1 MWNEE
6 AIVLGRLACDK
17 PYNVDEAR
25 KKKGLPRRRR
35 KDPRATAYEL
45 TIRVPAEYR
54 AYFDGKRKLTRT
66 VFALNKKDDLKAQVK
81 AFEDEKNVEL
91 EGKLEE
97 RGWVRQEVEP
107 RGGKFCTTPLGDY
120 IERYIAIRSNGSVS
134 AETIR
139 NEKSFAKY
147 VNASIGSIPIN
158 EVTSDDI
165 EDCLL
170 KVPELSEKWAL
181 ERQKAWE
188 ENRKTA
194 EWVKRHGTLAKPFKP
209 IKVAGPDKQA
219 KILKFLREVMN
230 YALEKE
236 DIAKNVAKA
245 KFLTRVFKKSKPLI
259 DPLMA
264 DDAARFL
271 HEVELL
277 AVGFLKLSL
286 LLLLN
291 TGMRPEEMLAVR
303 TGNIIFG
310 EDETVIKITSVV
322 SRDGKE
328 IIDYPKSDASR
339 RSVPVDAY
347 TADVAKLCI
356 ELKSKLMREMGL
368 RPTMNTPLC
377 SPGITVWSYQNWKRN
392 WDEFT
397 GKTGFGGVRPY
408 ALRHTFATLN
418 LANGENIKTVSVLM
432 GHASSAYTL
441 DLYAG
446 YVPNTGLGIGTRYMN
461 YLRRAA

>member
-1 MWNEE
+1 M
-6 AIVLGRLACDK
+6 GRLVCDK

-35 KDPRATAYEL
+35 KDPRTIGYEL
-45 TIRVPAEYR
+45 TIRVPQEYR
-54 AYFDGKRKLTRT
+54 PYFDGKSKLTRT
-66 VFALNKKDDLKAQVK
+66 AYVLNKKKDLSSQIE
-81 AFEDEKNVEL
+81 AFEIEKNAEL
-91 EGKLEE
+91 ERKLEE
-97 RGWVRQEVEP
+97 RGWVKQENDRPEP
-107 RGGKFCTTPLGDY
+107 GSCTTPLGEY
-120 IERYIAIRSNGSVS
+120 IERYISIRSNGSVS
-134 AETIR
+134 SETIR
-139 NEKSFAKY
+139 NENSYAKY
-147 VNASIGSIPIN
+147 VNATIGSIPIN
-158 EVTSDDI
+158 EVTADDI
-165 EDCLL
+165 EECLL

-181 ERQKAWE
+181 ERRRAWE

-194 EWVKRHGTLAKPFKP
+194 EWAKKHGALAKPFKP
-209 IKVAGPDKQA
+209 IKIAGPDKQA

-236 DIAKNVAKA
+236 DIVKNTAKA
-245 KFLTRVFKKSKPLI
+245 KFLTRVFKKSKPVI

-264 DDAARFL
+264 DEAARFL

-277 AVGFLKLSL
+277 AIGFVKLSL

-310 EDETVIKITSVV
+310 EDETVIKITSVA

-347 TADVAKLCI
+347 TADVAKQWI
-356 ELKSKLMREMGL
+356 EVKSQMMRELGFK
-368 RPTMNTPLC
+368 PTLNMPLC
-377 SPGITVWSYQNWKRN
+377 SPGITIWSYQNWKRHWN
-392 WDEFT
+392 EFT
-397 GKTGFGGVRPY
+397 RKAGFEGVRPY

>member
-1 MWNEE
+1 M
-6 AIVLGRLACDK
+6 GRLACDK

-35 KDPRATAYEL
+35 KDPRTTAYEL

-66 VFALNKKDDLKAQVK
+66 VFALNKKDDLKAQARV
-81 AFEDEKNVEL
+81 FEDEKNEEL
-91 EGKLEE
+91 ESKLEE
-97 RGWVRQEVEP
+97 RGWMRQKAARPEA
-107 RGGKFCTTPLGDY
+107 GSCTTPLGDY

-134 AETIR
+134 AETVR
-139 NEKSFAKY
+139 NERSFSKY
-147 VNASIGSIPIN
+147 VNATIGSIPIN
-158 EVTSDDI
+158 EVTADDI

-170 KVPELSEKWAL
+170 KVPELSERWAL
-181 ERQKAWE
+181 ERRKAWE

-194 EWVKRHGTLAKPFKP
+194 EWAKRHKTLAKPFKP
-209 IKVAGPDKQA
+209 VKVAGPDKQA

-230 YALEKE
+230 YALEKD
-236 DIAKNVAKA
+236 DIVKNVAKA

-259 DPLMA
+259 DPLMT

-310 EDETVIKITSVV
+310 EKEAVIRITSVAG
-322 SRDGKE
+322 RDGKE
-328 IIDYPKSDASR
+328 IVDYPKSDASR
-339 RSVPVDAY
+339 RSVPIDAY
-347 TADVAKLCI
+347 TADVARQWI
-356 ELKSKLMREMGL
+356 ELKSHLMRELGF
-368 RPTMNTPLC
+368 RPTMSMPLC
-377 SPGITVWSYQNWKRN
+377 SPGMTVWAYQNWKKYWN
-392 WDEFT
+392 DFI
-397 GKTGFGGVRPY
+397 GKAGFEGVRPY

>member
-1 MWNEE
+1 M
-6 AIVLGRLACDK
+6 ARLACDK
-17 PYNVDEAR
+17 PYDVDEAR

-35 KDPRATAYEL
+35 KDSRTTQYEL

-54 AYFDGKRKLTRT
+54 PYFDGKRKLTRT

-81 AFEDEKNVEL
+81 AFEDEKNAEL
-91 EGKLEE
+91 EGGLEE
-97 RGWVRQEVEP
+97 RGWVR
-107 RGGKFCTTPLGDY
+107 RGNGPQDEGFCEMPLGDY
-120 IERYIAIRSNGSVS
+120 IERYIDIRSNGSVS
-134 AETIR
+134 PETIR
-139 NEKSFAKY
+139 NERSFAKY
-147 VNASIGSIPIN
+147 VNATIGSIPIN
-158 EVTSDDI
+158 EVTSDDV
-165 EDCLL
+165 EECLL

-194 EWVKRHGTLAKPFKP
+194 EWAKRHGTLVKPFKP
-209 IKVAGPDKQA
+209 IRVAGPDKQA

-236 DIAKNVAKA
+236 DVAKNVAKA

-277 AVGFLKLSL
+277 AVGFVKLSL
-286 LLLLN
+286 LLLIN
-291 TGMRPEEMLAVR
+291 TGMRPEEMLAIR

-310 EDETVIKITSVV
+310 EDETVIKITSVA

-347 TADVAKLCI
+347 TADVARQWI
-356 ELKSKLMREMGL
+356 EMKSQLMRELGFK
-368 RPTMNTPLC
+368 PTMNMPLC
-377 SPGITVWSYQNWKRN
+377 SPVITIWSYQNWKRH
-392 WDEFT
+392 WDEFAR
-397 GKTGFGGVRPY
+397 KTGFDGVRPY

-461 YLRRAA
+461 YLRRSA